1 MFREDEKEERGVLLF
16 LALLIG
22 LIVAGIFGFAVYQS
36 GALKPLVGDAHVIGK
51 LDGSAEEAD
60 ADADGALA
68 ASAAGA
74 TAALV
79 SQIEESGLGDAVTAA
94 GSYVQQAVGGQ
105 TDADQAEGHHLHGSD
120 DGTLA
125 DTAHMTEA
133 GSDST
138 HSEQGGTAVPDAGDV
153 TEQQLREAQLEDP
166 HAAQT
171 ETETDADAV
180 APQADD
186 STLSDESG
194 AAFSLIDGVARFY
207 FATGKTKVIDGAVE
221 QLGGI
226 VSELK
231 KGEKKAVLSGFVDP
245 RGSVEQ
251 NAELAKNRAQAV
263 RNLLMAQGVAEEAIE
278 LRKPSDIVPEGED
291 YAELRRVEL
300 RLEER

>member
-51 LDGSAEEAD
+51 VDELGELGELGEITEA
-60 ADADGALA
+60 AAGAADGALA
-68 ASAAGA
+68 ATAAGA
-74 TAALV
+74 TAAVV
-79 SQIEESGLGDAVTAA
+79 SQLEESGLGDAVTTA
-94 GSYVQQAVGGQ
+94 GSYMQQAVDGQAAEQQTAPSAGTAEEGG
-105 TDADQAEGHHLHGSD
+105 
-120 DGTLA
+120 
-125 DTAHMTEA
+125 
-133 GSDST
+133 GSDSSDST
-138 HSEQGGTAVPDAGDV
+138 PEAALSEDSDV

-166 HAAQT
+166 HTAQT
-171 ETETDADAV
+171 EAEAEAETDATV
-180 APQADD
+180 ALKADD
-186 STLSDESG
+186 STLSDDSG
-194 AAFSLIDGVARFY
+194 AAFSLKDGVARFY

-221 QLGGI
+221 QLGDI

-231 KGEKKAVLSGFVDP
+231 QGGKKAVLSGFVDP

-263 RNLLMAQGVAEEAIE
+263 RNLLVAQGVAEEAIE
-278 LRKPSDIVPEGED
+278 LRKPSDIVPDGTD

-300 RLEER
+300 RLEEF